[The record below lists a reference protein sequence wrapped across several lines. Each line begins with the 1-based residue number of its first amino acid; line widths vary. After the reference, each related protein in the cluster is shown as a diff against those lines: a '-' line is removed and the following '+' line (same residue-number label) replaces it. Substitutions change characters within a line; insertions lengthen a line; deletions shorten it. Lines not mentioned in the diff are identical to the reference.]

1 MVLTSRDDFRQLGR
15 LRGKRRAALRQRI
28 IEENI
33 NLVYAIAKLR
43 FRRIDPGELIG
54 VGCEGLMRAVD
65 RFDPERGYEFSTYAS
80 RAIWSHMLRS
90 LTSKAR
96 PTAELFCGLSVPER
110 GGDRLLAQEAAGLI
124 SRLPDRQRRAVWL
137 RFWRDAKLED
147 IGKEM
152 GISKER
158 ARQLILHGIT
168 RLREMYG
175 LPRSRDGAR
184 NTPKNAGN
192 GAPRDANG
200 PPRTPTR
207 PKAPEAA
214 KTRFDALAYAGA
226 RLLADAAALDKPE
239 IRK

>member
-1 MVLTSRDDFRQLGR
+1 MGLTSRDDFRQLGR
-15 LRGKRRAALRQRI
+15 LRGKRRTALRQRI

-33 NLVYAIAKLR
+33 NLVYAIAKQR
-43 FRRIDPGELIG
+43 FRRIDPDELIG

-110 GGDRLLAQEAAGLI
+110 GGDRLLAQEVAELI
-124 SRLPDRQRRAVWL
+124 GALPDRQRRAVWL

-147 IGKEM
+147 IGKDL

-158 ARQLILHGIT
+158 ARQLIVHGVT

-175 LPRSRDGAR
+175 
-184 NTPKNAGN
+184 NA
-192 GAPRDANG
+192 D
-200 PPRTPTR
+200 
-207 PKAPEAA
+207 
-214 KTRFDALAYAGA
+214 
-226 RLLADAAALDKPE
+226 
-239 IRK
+239 

>member
-15 LRGKRRAALRQRI
+15 LRGKRRTALRQRI

-33 NLVYAIAKLR
+33 NLVYAIAKQR
-43 FRRIDPGELIG
+43 FRRIDPDELIG

-80 RAIWSHMLRS
+80 HAIWSHMLRS

-110 GGDRLLAQEAAGLI
+110 GGDRLLAQEVAELI
-124 SRLPDRQRRAVWL
+124 GALPDRQRRAVWL

-184 NTPKNAGN
+184 NTPEKRRKRGATRRKWPARYPDTAKSARGRENA
-192 GAPRDANG
+192 
-200 PPRTPTR
+200 
-207 PKAPEAA
+207 
-214 KTRFDALAYAGA
+214 F
-226 RLLADAAALDKPE
+226 
-239 IRK
+239 

>member
-1 MVLTSRDDFRQLGR
+1 MGLTSRDDFRQLGR
-15 LRGKRRAALRQRI
+15 LRGKRRTALRQRI

-33 NLVYAIAKLR
+33 NLVYAIAKRR

-90 LTSKAR
+90 LLSKAR
-96 PTAELFCGLSVPER
+96 PTAELFDGLSVPER

-158 ARQLILHGIT
+158 ARQLILHGVT

-184 NTPKNAGN
+184 NTPEKPPETGRHATQMARPVPPHGQKRQR
-192 GAPRDANG
+192 PRKRVLT
-200 PPRTPTR
+200 PLPRLP
-207 PKAPEAA
+207 
-214 KTRFDALAYAGA
+214 
-226 RLLADAAALDKPE
+226 ADAAALDKPE

>member
-1 MVLTSRDDFRQLGR
+1 MGLTSRDDFRQLGR
-15 LRGKRRAALRQRI
+15 LRGKRRTALRQRI

-33 NLVYAIAKLR
+33 NLVYAIAKRR

-90 LTSKAR
+90 LSQAR
-96 PTAELFCGLSVPER
+96 PTAELFDGLSVPER

-124 SRLPDRQRRAVWL
+124 NRLPDRQRRAVWL
-137 RFWRDAKLED
+137 RFWRDKKLED

-184 NTPKNAGN
+184 LGSGSVRTRRGQALVSAHAAEIAPFPLGGKNPLK
-192 GAPRDANG
+192 GAE
-200 PPRTPTR
+200 T
-207 PKAPEAA
+207 APFPLGGKNPLKGSEQN
-214 KTRFDALAYAGA
+214 R
-226 RLLADAAALDKPE
+226 
-239 IRK
+239 

>member
-1 MVLTSRDDFRQLGR
+1 MGLTSRDDFRQLGR
-15 LRGKRRAALRQRI
+15 LRGKRRTALRQRI

-33 NLVYAIAKLR
+33 NLVYAIAKRR
-43 FRRIDPGELIG
+43 FRRIDPDELIG

-65 RFDPERGYEFSTYAS
+65 RFDPERGYEFSTYAC

-90 LTSKAR
+90 LSRAR
-96 PTAELFCGLSVPER
+96 PTAELFDGLSVPER

-147 IGKEM
+147 IGKDL

-158 ARQLILHGIT
+158 ARQLILHGVT

-175 LPRSRDGAR
+175 
-184 NTPKNAGN
+184 NA
-192 GAPRDANG
+192 D
-200 PPRTPTR
+200 
-207 PKAPEAA
+207 
-214 KTRFDALAYAGA
+214 
-226 RLLADAAALDKPE
+226 
-239 IRK
+239 

>member
-1 MVLTSRDDFRQLGR
+1 MGLTSRDDFRQLGR
-15 LRGKRRAALRQRI
+15 LRGKRRTALRQRI

-33 NLVYAIAKLR
+33 NLVYAIAKQR
-43 FRRIDPGELIG
+43 FRRIDPDELIG

-90 LTSKAR
+90 LSLSKAR

-110 GGDRLLAQEAAGLI
+110 GGDRLLAQEVAELI
-124 SRLPDRQRRAVWL
+124 GALPDRQRRAVWL

-158 ARQLILHGIT
+158 ARQLIMHGVT

-184 NTPKNAGN
+184 NTPKKPPETGRHATQTARPVPRHSQKRQRPRKRVL
-192 GAPRDANG
+192 APLL
-200 PPRTPTR
+200 TPGSAR
-207 PKAPEAA
+207 P
-214 KTRFDALAYAGA
+214 G
-226 RLLADAAALDKPE
+226 
-239 IRK
+239 

>member
-1 MVLTSRDDFRQLGR
+1 MGLTSRDDFRQLGR
-15 LRGKRRAALRQRI
+15 LRGKRRTALRQRI

-33 NLVYAIAKLR
+33 NLVYAIAKQR
-43 FRRIDPGELIG
+43 FRRIDPDELIG

-90 LTSKAR
+90 LSQAR
-96 PTAELFCGLSVPER
+96 PTAELFDGLSVPER

-137 RFWRDAKLED
+137 RFWRDKKLED

-158 ARQLILHGIT
+158 ARQLIMHGIT

-184 NTPKNAGN
+184 NTPENRRKRGATRRKWPALYPDTAKSARGRENA
-192 GAPRDANG
+192 
-200 PPRTPTR
+200 
-207 PKAPEAA
+207 
-214 KTRFDALAYAGA
+214 F
-226 RLLADAAALDKPE
+226 
-239 IRK
+239 